1 MLAHGSILVPLD
13 GSAIS
18 ERSLPYATALA
29 KALHGRLVLMTAAYI
44 SDIPE
49 HGPWSDEMVAR
60 PRETCLQYLA
70 AIRDRLAVSDAE
82 LVVKVNYPYEAILET
97 AKEVDAALIVASTH
111 GRSGL
116 SRWMYGSTAGNL
128 LHTSHVPL
136 LVAGKEVAE
145 TAASGFAPKHI
156 LIPLDGSPLAEAAL
170 PAAMELASAFGAK
183 VTLVRVTPF
192 SAEAFPMY
200 APQMYFPRLD
210 EELVSSA
217 RAYLEKTQSA
227 LAQPVEIEVFQ
238 GGSATVLLDFVERNA
253 VDLVVMSTHARAGI
267 ARTVLGSTAD
277 RMLHGHA
284 PVLLIRPVASAAEA
298 PEERAAKAT
307 AR

>member
-18 ERSLPYATALA
+18 ERSLPYAKALA
-29 KALHGRLVLMTAAYI
+29 TVLQGRLVLMTAAYI

-70 AIRDRLAVSDAE
+70 AVRDRLAMSDAD
-82 LVVKVNYPYEAILET
+82 LVVKVNYPHEAILE
-97 AKEVDAALIVASTH
+97 AAEEVDASLIVASTH

-116 SRWMYGSTAGNL
+116 SRWMYGSTAGHL
-128 LHTSHVPL
+128 LHASHVPF
-136 LVAGKEVAE
+136 LVVGKEVPE
-145 TAASGFAPKHI
+145 TAGSGFAPKHI
-156 LIPLDGSPLAEAAL
+156 LVPLGGSPLAEAAL
-170 PAAMELASAFGAK
+170 PAALELASAFSAK
-183 VTLVRVTPF
+183 VTLVRVAPF

-200 APQMYFPRLD
+200 APQMYYPRLD

-217 RAYLEKTQSA
+217 RAYLERTQSA

-277 RMLHGHA
+277 RVLQGHA
-284 PVLLIRPVASAAEA
+284 PVLLIRPVASALQA
-298 PEERAAKAT
+298 PKERAATAT
-307 AR
+307 AG